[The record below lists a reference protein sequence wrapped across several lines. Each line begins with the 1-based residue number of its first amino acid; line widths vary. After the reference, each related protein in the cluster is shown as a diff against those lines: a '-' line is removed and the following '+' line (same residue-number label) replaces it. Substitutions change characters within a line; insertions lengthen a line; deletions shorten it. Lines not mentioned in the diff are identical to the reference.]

1 MQERVPRTPDRMPL
15 RAECVLAQLSKAVAH
30 RLDGLDDILV
40 CDMLSFLKL
49 GNIIL
54 ARNRGHV
61 ASL

>member
-1 MQERVPRTPDRMPL
+1 MPL

-30 RLDGLDDILV
+30 RLEGLDDILV